1 MDNVIQFRPV
11 EIIFM
16 DAAHLTELAKDRGSL
31 KAEYIADTALEEIA
45 GRLTT
50 AEAAW
55 ASGEFSRLQKI
66 ARLLV
71 GMSEQM
77 GMETLSMVA
86 AMVSEAAASSDDVAV
101 AALVRRL
108 VHVGEGSLSAIWD
121 IGHLRI

>member
-11 EIIFM
+11 ELIFM
-16 DAAHLTELAKDRGSL
+16 DAAHLTELARERGTL
-31 KAEYIADTALEEIA
+31 QAEYIADTALEEIA
-45 GRLTT
+45 ERLTM

-55 ASGEFSRLQKI
+55 ASGEFARLQKV

-77 GMETLSMVA
+77 GMETLAKVA
-86 AMVSEAAASSDDVAV
+86 AMVAEVAAGNDDIAI

-121 IGHLRI
+121 IGHLRL

>member
-11 EIIFM
+11 ELIFM

-31 KAEYIADTALEEIA
+31 QAEYIADTALEEIA
-45 GRLTT
+45 ERLTT

-77 GMETLSMVA
+77 GMETLSKVA

-108 VHVGEGSLSAIWD
+108 IHVGEGSLSAIWD